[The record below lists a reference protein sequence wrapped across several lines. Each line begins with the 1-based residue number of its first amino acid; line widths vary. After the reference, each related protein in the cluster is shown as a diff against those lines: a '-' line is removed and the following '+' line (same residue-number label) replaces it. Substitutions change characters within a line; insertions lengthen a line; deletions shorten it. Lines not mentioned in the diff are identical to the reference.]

1 MQLPKTKTERIRF
14 IVIALVIGVGGW
26 FISHQFESL
35 DLEELLKDV
44 SETLGAWT
52 YAIAGVLAF
61 LETGAFI
68 GLVVPGE
75 TFVILA
81 GAVAGQGATDVF
93 VTVAIVWF
101 CAWAGDTTSFFIGR
115 KLGRG
120 FILKH
125 GPRLRITEERFK
137 QVEGYFDRHG
147 GKTILVGRFIGLVR
161 ALAPF
166 VAGSSGME
174 YGRFVPY
181 SVLGTGLWA
190 GVFTFLGY
198 FGSQSI
204 EEIANVAGQGV
215 LLFGITV
222 GVIVAIVA
230 AVRFFREAENRRK
243 TVAWME
249 RRALLRP
256 LVAAGRTVRPQ
267 AKFLWKR
274 LTPGDLGLELTAMLA
289 FVAVGLFV
297 LITFASVVDAEPG
310 PTPGDQAALDV
321 AANLQAAW
329 LTDIAKVVTALGSVT
344 AVVIVGAISAVV
356 LAIHRRWFDV
366 AALIVALA
374 ICFTVVPNLKEVL
387 DRPRPDGA
395 LVAVEGD
402 AYPSGHATYAV
413 IYVWLALIVTV
424 RLRPGKAGGTAILVV
439 GIALAAAIGLSR
451 VYLRVHYMSDVAG
464 GWGLGVAAFSGCAMI
479 ALVASHVGDLRNN
492 DPP

>member
-14 IVIALVIGVGGW
+14 IVIALAIGVGGW

-61 LETGAFI
+61 LETGAFV

-120 FILKH
+120 FILEH
-125 GPRLRITEERFK
+125 GPKLRITEERFK

-174 YGRFVPY
+174 YRRFVPY

-222 GVIVAIVA
+222 GRDRGDRRGGALLPRGGEPPEDGCVDGAEGAPAPARLSRTDGA
-230 AVRFFREAENRRK
+230 AAGEVRVEAAHPWRPGVGADGDARLGRCRPVRTHHVRLGRR
-243 TVAWME
+243 
-249 RRALLRP
+249 RRA
-256 LVAAGRTVRPQ
+256 
-267 AKFLWKR
+267 
-274 LTPGDLGLELTAMLA
+274 
-289 FVAVGLFV
+289 
-297 LITFASVVDAEPG
+297 G
-310 PTPGDQAALDV
+310 PHAREIRRHSTWPR
-321 AANLQAAW
+321 
-329 LTDIAKVVTALGSVT
+329 ICRRLGSPT
-344 AVVIVGAISAVV
+344 SP
-356 LAIHRRWFDV
+356 RW
-366 AALIVALA
+366 
-374 ICFTVVPNLKEVL
+374 
-387 DRPRPDGA
+387 
-395 LVAVEGD
+395 
-402 AYPSGHATYAV
+402 
-413 IYVWLALIVTV
+413 
-424 RLRPGKAGGTAILVV
+424 
-439 GIALAAAIGLSR
+439 
-451 VYLRVHYMSDVAG
+451 
-464 GWGLGVAAFSGCAMI
+464 
-479 ALVASHVGDLRNN
+479 
-492 DPP
+492 